1 MPSLWLYHMAYLRQ
15 FWLLFNVQ
23 VILNTGDR
31 WWRLLLC
38 SKKAQRHVVYLWRTF
53 GKNDISNNINTWWQF
68 GYAVTLN
75 GNTHVSMLNVKKG
88 RADINPSNN
97 AYTCNV
103 SYVGKTQTFVAHGP
117 GCTQTHVQN
126 LWDNA
131 PKEDKLPRMTLTV
144 DNYGVHLKSLEK
156 PKQPD
161 IKIRLKDVSYFCA
174 EGGIHRRV
182 FSWICSNDIERKLE
196 CHVVLCSS
204 KEKPKLL
211 AAHMSVA
218 FSFAYYE
225 HRSERERKERLA
237 KLQSESG
244 ASSVTSHSSTLVQNL
259 HYKLARERLAHLQ
272 HLHASPAS
280 TLNDYAAASA
290 SPRRE
295 TTSHVTDLS
304 HQVNGKAVSVNGQT
318 HGHVTSQSDRV
329 SSDQATRHDGQ
340 VTPQTTR
347 QNGTAALAMQTNSKD
362 VIDGRQSTSSYSEQA
377 RKTLTSFLYKNDNTK
392 SWVESRGSID
402 MHTSSLISKRRSN
415 GMTSQIKYA
424 HNIVCTMNRWSVTW
438 APAAMG
444 KVGHLPHLG
453 FCHLH

>member
-1 MPSLWLYHMAYLRQ
+1 
-15 FWLLFNVQ
+15 
-23 VILNTGDR
+23 
-31 WWRLLLC
+31 
-38 SKKAQRHVVYLWRTF
+38 
-53 GKNDISNNINTWWQF
+53 
-68 GYAVTLN
+68 
-75 GNTHVSMLNVKKG
+75 MLNVKKG

-117 GCTQTHVQN
+117 GCTQTHVQH

-131 PKEDKLPRMTLTV
+131 PKEDRLPRMTLTV

-156 PKQPD
+156 PKHPD
-161 IKIRLKDVSYFCA
+161 IKIKLKDISYFCA

-272 HLHASPAS
+272 FASPAS
-280 TLNDYAAASA
+280 TLNDYAGAST
-290 SPRRE
+290 SPRRV
-295 TTSHVTDLS
+295 TTSHVTGLN
-304 HQVNGKAVSVNGQT
+304 HQVNGKPVSANGQAA
-318 HGHVTSQSDRV
+318 HGP
-329 SSDQATRHDGQ
+329 
-340 VTPQTTR
+340 VTPQSDHMP
-347 QNGTAALAMQTNSKD
+347 AAAASLALL
-362 VIDGRQSTSSYSEQA
+362 A
-377 RKTLTSFLYKNDNTK
+377 
-392 SWVESRGSID
+392 
-402 MHTSSLISKRRSN
+402 IS
-415 GMTSQIKYA
+415 
-424 HNIVCTMNRWSVTW
+424 WSVS
-438 APAAMG
+438 
-444 KVGHLPHLG
+444 
-453 FCHLH
+453 